1 MGAKTKNKS
10 LPQESQKRQLKASTV
25 QTGGND
31 DDDVCQHELAA
42 NEIEMKI
49 ARRERADDPRRSS
62 YEAAAA
68 PHYCALLMKSLLL
81 LLLLILPTLWHLL
94 LRHLVLIVGFGCCS
108 LSPKGARVWSPC
120 RYPPKILLPCS
131 SSLPQV
137 AEKEVE
143 RKASHLGVGTYL

>member
-81 LLLLILPTLWHLL
+81 LLL
-94 LRHLVLIVGFGCCS
+94 
-108 LSPKGARVWSPC
+108 
-120 RYPPKILLPCS
+120 S
-131 SSLPQV
+131 SSSSSNSSHFVTSPAPSSCTYCRLRMLLVITQGSTCMESVPLPSKNPFALQQQPP
-137 AEKEVE
+137 ASG
-143 RKASHLGVGTYL
+143 RKGS